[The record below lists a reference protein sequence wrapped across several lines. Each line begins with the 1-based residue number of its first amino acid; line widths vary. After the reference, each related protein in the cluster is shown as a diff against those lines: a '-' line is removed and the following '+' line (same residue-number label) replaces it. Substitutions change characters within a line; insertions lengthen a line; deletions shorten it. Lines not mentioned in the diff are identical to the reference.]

1 MCPSRSSSKVRRT
14 DDSCHSRYL
23 SVVYSNLV
31 VYVVPACADDEVW
44 EFEMEESG
52 DCVNAIQDQ
61 LSRQGIQ
68 GRKTTMAA
76 AQQLERARDIVAEVR
91 QRYVSACSGRH

>member
-1 MCPSRSSSKVRRT
+1 
-14 DDSCHSRYL
+14 
-23 SVVYSNLV
+23 
-31 VYVVPACADDEVW
+31 
-44 EFEMEESG
+44 MEESG